1 MPMILIVEDEHVL
14 GKTLRDR
21 FRVEPFD
28 SHWCISAEEGI
39 EWLGK
44 HQADLAVVDLRLPG
58 MDGLSLLERLKA
70 DQPQMASVVVTAHGD
85 VHSAVRAVKL
95 GAYEFVTKPFDLDAL
110 VLIVERALAQGKLSN
125 IYARQKSADASEY
138 GLDNI
143 IGHCPGLLKAKGLVK
158 RLGQLGLSIRE
169 SPPTVLIT
177 GETGT
182 GKDLFARALHQEG
195 PRSSGPFVH
204 INCAALP
211 EALMESELF
220 GHVKGAFTDAKQSK
234 RGMFEL
240 ADEGTLFLNEV
251 GMLPLSLQAK
261 LLTALETRKI
271 RAVGA
276 LEEKPVNIHL
286 ISASNEK
293 LDEMLRSGSFRQDL
307 YHRLRVIHLELPP
320 LRERGEDLDLLVA
333 RFLVELCERFHMPA
347 KRLTAESRRV
357 LAGYSWPGNIREL
370 RHWLESAVLLS
381 EDEIGVEHLPQP
393 TGPGSGEG
401 VRLGPGGLG
410 EVEVDFSRGGISLE
424 DVERRLIDKAL
435 QATDGNVSKAAELLG
450 LSRDTLRY
458 RISKYQSGPEG
469 SPPEA

>member
-1 MPMILIVEDEHVL
+1 M
-14 GKTLRDR
+14 
-21 FRVEPFD
+21 
-28 SHWCISAEEGI
+28 
-39 EWLGK
+39 
-44 HQADLAVVDLRLPG
+44 
-58 MDGLSLLERLKA
+58 
-70 DQPQMASVVVTAHGD
+70 
-85 VHSAVRAVKL
+85 
-95 GAYEFVTKPFDLDAL
+95 
-110 VLIVERALAQGKLSN
+110 
-125 IYARQKSADASEY
+125 
-138 GLDNI
+138 
-143 IGHCPGLLKAKGLVK
+143 
-158 RLGQLGLSIRE
+158 
-169 SPPTVLIT
+169 
-177 GETGT
+177 
-182 GKDLFARALHQEG
+182 
-195 PRSSGPFVH
+195 
-204 INCAALP
+204 
-211 EALMESELF
+211 
-220 GHVKGAFTDAKQSK
+220 
-234 RGMFEL
+234 
-240 ADEGTLFLNEV
+240 
-251 GMLPLSLQAK
+251 
-261 LLTALETRKI
+261 
-271 RAVGA
+271 
-276 LEEKPVNIHL
+276 EEKPVNIHL